1 MDVQTA
7 IIPHA
12 ALAKLD
18 SHFTKG
24 YNKLHIVIVGGTDI
38 CQICSSLFMY
48 AGNFKKSRKN
58 YQWRKIKRGKFYEV

>member
-1 MDVQTA
+1 MDVRTA

-12 ALAKLD
+12 VLAKLD

-48 AGNFKKSRKN
+48 EGNFEKSPDN
-58 YQWRKIKRGKFYEV
+58 YQWRKIKRGRFYEV